1 MRFPPLLPSLGA
13 AALVFMPSLAF
24 AHPGH
29 APSGLVSGIAHPLG
43 GLDHLLTMLA
53 VGLWAAQQQ
62 GSARYLV
69 PLTFLASMLLGGG
82 LGLAGL
88 RLPYLE
94 TGIAGSVLGLGL
106 LVAVAARVR
115 LSKALAITALFAF
128 AHGLAH
134 GLEGPVQSA
143 WSYVAGFMLATAVL
157 HAVGYALVRQLP
169 RAASPLVRL
178 AGLLSAAAG
187 AWLLVSG

>member
-1 MRFPPLLPSLGA
+1 MSTVTTTVAPGSAVPEMSGVVSTIVAPLRGPVMTGA
-13 AALVFMPSLAF
+13 A
-24 AHPGH
+24 G
-29 APSGLVSGIAHPLG
+29 
-43 GLDHLLTMLA
+43 
-53 VGLWAAQQQ
+53 AAE
-62 GSARYLV
+62 STRKRFVL
-69 PLTFLASMLLGGG
+69 
-82 LGLAGL
+82 LAGL